1 MNLLELNKPRI
12 KLYAAIGWLIIV
24 NLLLLTPG
32 NNLPKGP
39 SIPHLDKVAHV
50 SVFAILTFL
59 WAQVGTVDAQKKI
72 IWKKLLTNLLVFTI
86 IFPIFVEYVQ
96 AYVPNRSFEYEDI
109 VANLIGGTIGF
120 IGFII
125 LYKVKP
131 SLV

>member
-1 MNLLELNKPRI
+1 MPDKERI
-12 KLYAAIGWLIIV
+12 KLYFAIGWLLLVI
-24 NLLLLTPG
+24 LLLLTPG
-32 NNLPKGP
+32 NTLPKGP
-39 SIPHLDKVAHV
+39 SIPHLDKIAHIGLFGV
-50 SVFAILTFL
+50 LTFL
-59 WAQVGTVDAQKKI
+59 WVQIGTLDERKKI
-72 IWKKLLTNLLVFTI
+72 IRRKLLTNLLVFTI